1 MGVCGE
7 VGVPTSVQG
16 PYGKSLWKSI
26 RKGWPNFAENVNFRM
41 GNGAHLKFWQHQ
53 WCGET
58 SLRMRFPKR
67 YQIASNLEASVKDL
81 VRFDGTS
88 FH

>member
-26 RKGWPNFAENVNFRM
+26 RNGWPNFAENVNFRM
-41 GNGAHLKFWQHQ
+41 GNGAHLKF
-53 WCGET
+53 
-58 SLRMRFPKR
+58 
-67 YQIASNLEASVKDL
+67 
-81 VRFDGTS
+81 
-88 FH
+88 